1 MSAPPLPV
9 LTVAGEAGGAERNR
23 MIRRSLV
30 LVLPL
35 VAFAC
40 SRSKDP
46 VPAAPPKVVVAAA
59 IQRDEPIVRE
69 WIGTTEGDVNADI
82 RPHVEGYLLRRVY
95 KEGSTVAQG
104 ELLFEIDPRQ
114 FEAQLQQAQANLEQ
128 GKAALAK
135 ADLDVARAEPLAIE
149 RAVSQQELDNAR
161 AARSGA
167 RATVGALEA
176 AVAQARLNLS
186 WTKVTSPIPGIAGIA
201 QQQVGDLVNGQ
212 TVLTTVSK
220 VDPLRVLYQLGEQEY
235 LELEHDPA
243 MKNAE
248 LRLVLSDGTVFPE
261 KGHVL
266 LTGRNV
272 DVRTG
277 TITTIGIFPNPG
289 SVLRPGQYAKV
300 RAVVKVRKGAILVPQ
315 RAVNEMQGAFQVA
328 VVGADDKAQ
337 VRTVKAAERVGSLW
351 IIESGLSPGERV
363 VVEGF
368 SRVKTG
374 TTVAPVDAAA
384 AAGPPPSA
392 LPLTATAG
400 K

>member
-1 MSAPPLPV
+1 MTRRV
-9 LTVAGEAGGAERNR
+9 LAVAL
-23 MIRRSLV
+23 SLAA
-30 LVLPL
+30 L
-35 VAFAC
+35 AC
-40 SRSKDP
+40 SRAKTP
-46 VPAAPPKVVVAAA
+46 APAALPKVVVTPA

-128 GKAALAK
+128 AKAALAK
-135 ADLDVARAEPLAIE
+135 ADLDVARAEPLTTE

-161 AARSGA
+161 SAQRGA

-186 WTKVTSPIPGIAGIA
+186 WTRVTSPIPGIAGIA

-212 TVLTTVSK
+212 TVLTTVSQ
-220 VDPLRVLYQLGEQEY
+220 VNPLRVLYQLSEQEY
-235 LELEHDPA
+235 LEIERDPA

-248 LRLVLSDGTVFPE
+248 LELVLSDGTVFPH
-261 KGHVL
+261 KGRVL

-277 TITTIGIFPNPG
+277 TIATIGLFPNPG
-289 SVLRPGQYAKV
+289 NVLRPGQYAKV
-300 RAVVKVRKGAILVPQ
+300 RAVVKIRKGAILVPQ
-315 RAVNEMQGAFQVA
+315 RAVNEMQGAYQVA
-328 VVGADDKAQ
+328 VVGADDKVQ
-337 VRTVKAAERVGSLW
+337 LRTVKTAERIGNMWV
-351 IIESGLSPGERV
+351 IESGLAAGERV

-374 TTVAPVDAAA
+374 QAVTPLDASAS
-384 AAGPPPSA
+384 PSA
-392 LPLTATAG
+392 ASEPPLTGRAG

>member
-1 MSAPPLPV
+1 M
-9 LTVAGEAGGAERNR
+9 T
-23 MIRRSLV
+23 RRLLV
-30 LVLPL
+30 LALPL
-35 VAFAC
+35 AALAC
-40 SRSKDP
+40 SRAKAP
-46 VPAAPPKVVVAAA
+46 APAAPPKVVVTPA

-104 ELLFEIDPRQ
+104 QLLFEIDPRQ

-128 GKAALAK
+128 AKAALAK
-135 ADLDVARAEPLAIE
+135 ADLDVARAEPLATE
-149 RAVSQQELDNAR
+149 HAVSQQELDNAR
-161 AARSGA
+161 SAQRGA

-176 AVAQARLNLS
+176 AAAQARLNLS
-186 WTKVTSPIPGIAGIA
+186 WTRVTSPIPGIAGIA

-235 LELEHDPA
+235 LELQRDPA
-243 MKNAE
+243 MRNAE
-248 LRLVLSDGTVFPE
+248 LELVLSDGSAFPH

-266 LTGRNV
+266 LMGRNV

-277 TITTIGIFPNPG
+277 TIAAIGLFPNPG
-289 SVLRPGQYAKV
+289 NALRPGQYAKV

-315 RAVNEMQGAFQVA
+315 RAVSEMQGAYQVA

-337 VRTVKAAERVGSLW
+337 IRTVKAAERIGSMW
-351 IIESGLSPGERV
+351 VIESGLSPGERV

-374 TTVAPVDAAA
+374 TTVTPVEAAA
-384 AAGPPPSA
+384 AAASTTAAP
-392 LPLTATAG
+392 PLTASAG

>member
-1 MSAPPLPV
+1 M
-9 LTVAGEAGGAERNR
+9 T
-23 MIRRSLV
+23 RRFLV
-30 LVLPL
+30 LALPL
-35 VAFAC
+35 AAFAC
-40 SRSKDP
+40 ARAKAP
-46 VPAAPPKVVVAAA
+46 APAAPPKVVVTPA
-59 IQRDEPIVRE
+59 IQRDEPIHRE

-82 RPHVEGYLLRRVY
+82 RPRVEGYLLRRVY
-95 KEGSTVAQG
+95 KEGGFVAQG

-114 FEAQLQQAQANLEQ
+114 FEAQLQQAEANLEQ
-128 GKAALAK
+128 AKAALAK
-135 ADLDVARAEPLAIE
+135 ADLDVSRAEPLAVQ

-161 AARSGA
+161 SAQRGA

-186 WTKVTSPIPGIAGIA
+186 WTRVTSPIPGIAGIA

-235 LELEHDPA
+235 LELERDPA
-243 MKNAE
+243 MRNAE
-248 LRLVLSDGTVFPE
+248 LELVLSDGALFPH
-261 KGHVL
+261 KGRVL
-266 LTGRNV
+266 LTGRNI

-277 TITTIGIFPNPG
+277 TIAAIGLFPNPG
-289 SVLRPGQYAKV
+289 NVLRPGQYAKV

-315 RAVNEMQGAFQVA
+315 RAVNEMQGAYQVA
-328 VVGADDKAQ
+328 VIGADDKAQ
-337 VRTVKAAERVGSLW
+337 VRTVRAAERIGSLW
-351 IIESGLSPGERV
+351 VIEEGLRPGERV

-374 TTVAPVDAAA
+374 TLVAPVDAAA
-384 AAGPPPSA
+384 ATASA
-392 LPLTATAG
+392 ASTTSSAAPPLTASAG

>member
-1 MSAPPLPV
+1 V
-9 LTVAGEAGGAERNR
+9 
-23 MIRRSLV
+23 
-30 LVLPL
+30 
-35 VAFAC
+35 
-40 SRSKDP
+40 
-46 VPAAPPKVVVAAA
+46 

-114 FEAQLQQAQANLEQ
+114 FEAQLQQAEANLEQ
-128 GKAALAK
+128 AKAALAK
-135 ADLDVARAEPLAIE
+135 ADLDVARAEPLATE
-149 RAVSQQELDNAR
+149 HAVSQQELDNAR
-161 AARSGA
+161 SARRGA

-235 LELEHDPA
+235 LELERDPA
-243 MKNAE
+243 MRNAE
-248 LRLVLSDGTVFPE
+248 LQLVLSDGSIFPH

-277 TITTIGIFPNPG
+277 TITTIGLFPNPG
-289 SVLRPGQYAKV
+289 NVLRPGQYAKI

-315 RAVNEMQGAFQVA
+315 RAVNEMQGAYQVA
-328 VVGADDKAQ
+328 VVGPADKAQ
-337 VRTVKAAERVGSLW
+337 IRTVKAAERVGRMW

-384 AAGPPPSA
+384 ASGPAPSA
-392 LPLTATAG
+392 PPPLTASAG

>member
-1 MSAPPLPV
+1 MSVP
-9 LTVAGEAGGAERNR
+9 
-23 MIRRSLV
+23 RRLV
-30 LVLPL
+30 LLAL
-35 VAFAC
+35 ALAAFAC
-40 SRSKDP
+40 SRAKDP
-46 VPAAPPKVVVAAA
+46 APASAQKVVVTPA
-59 IQRDEPIVRE
+59 IQRDEPIIRE

-114 FEAQLQQAQANLEQ
+114 FEAQLQQAEANLEQ
-128 GKAALAK
+128 ARAALAK
-135 ADLDVARAEPLAIE
+135 ADLDVARAEPLAIDH
-149 RAVSQQELDNAR
+149 AVSQQELDNAR
-161 AARSGA
+161 AAQRGA

-176 AVAQARLNLS
+176 AVAQTKLNLS

-235 LELEHDPA
+235 LELERDPA
-243 MKNAE
+243 MRNAE
-248 LRLVLSDGTVFPE
+248 LQLVLSDGTVFAY

-289 SVLRPGQYAKV
+289 SVLRPGQYAKI

-315 RAVNEMQGAFQVA
+315 RAVNEMQGAYQVA

-337 VRTVKAAERVGSLW
+337 IRTVKVAERIGSLW
-351 IIESGLSPGERV
+351 VIESGLSPGERV

-374 TTVAPVDAAA
+374 ATVAPVDAAA
-384 AAGPPPSA
+384 AVAPTPAAP
-392 LPLTATAG
+392 PLTGPAG

>member
-1 MSAPPLPV
+1 MSVP
-9 LTVAGEAGGAERNR
+9 
-23 MIRRSLV
+23 RRLV
-30 LVLPL
+30 LLAL
-35 VAFAC
+35 ALAAFAC
-40 SRSKDP
+40 SRAKDP
-46 VPAAPPKVVVAAA
+46 APASAQKVVVTPA
-59 IQRDEPIVRE
+59 IQRDEPIIRE

-114 FEAQLQQAQANLEQ
+114 FEAQLQQAEANLEQ
-128 GKAALAK
+128 AKAALAK
-135 ADLDVARAEPLAIE
+135 ADLDVARAEPLAIDH
-149 RAVSQQELDNAR
+149 AVSQQELDNAR
-161 AARSGA
+161 AAQRGA

-176 AVAQARLNLS
+176 AVAQTKLNLS

-235 LELEHDPA
+235 LELERDPA
-243 MKNAE
+243 MRNAE
-248 LRLVLSDGTVFPE
+248 LQLVLSDGTVFAH

-289 SVLRPGQYAKV
+289 SVLRPGQYAKI

-315 RAVNEMQGAFQVA
+315 RAVNEMQGAYQVA
-328 VVGADDKAQ
+328 VVGPDDKAQ
-337 VRTVKAAERVGSLW
+337 IRTVKVAERIGSLW
-351 IIESGLSPGERV
+351 VIESGLSPGERV

-374 TTVAPVDAAA
+374 ATVAPVDAAA
-384 AAGPPPSA
+384 AVAPTPAAP
-392 LPLTATAG
+392 PLTGSAG

>member
-1 MSAPPLPV
+1 V
-9 LTVAGEAGGAERNR
+9 
-23 MIRRSLV
+23 
-30 LVLPL
+30 
-35 VAFAC
+35 
-40 SRSKDP
+40 
-46 VPAAPPKVVVAAA
+46 

-114 FEAQLQQAQANLEQ
+114 FEAQLQQAEANLEQ
-128 GKAALAK
+128 AKAALAK
-135 ADLDVARAEPLAIE
+135 ADLDVARAEPLATE
-149 RAVSQQELDNAR
+149 HAVSQQELDNAR
-161 AARSGA
+161 SARRGA

-235 LELEHDPA
+235 LELERDPA
-243 MKNAE
+243 MRNAE
-248 LRLVLSDGTVFPE
+248 LQLVLSDGSIFPH

-277 TITTIGIFPNPG
+277 TITTIGLFPNPG
-289 SVLRPGQYAKV
+289 NVLRPGQYAKI

-315 RAVNEMQGAFQVA
+315 RAVNEMQGAYQVA

-337 VRTVKAAERVGSLW
+337 IRTVKAAERVGRMW

-384 AAGPPPSA
+384 ASGPAPSA
-392 LPLTATAG
+392 PPPLTASAG